1 MKRKAKRIRSIYIL
15 GVKHK
20 VKHVDT
26 GDKGGFYSPADKLI
40 EIDKDVTEF
49 DPYLDTILHESMHG
63 VFQITGIHQDI
74 SLPQEHVII
83 DSIISF
89 LRANFTIE
97 FKK

>member
-1 MKRKAKRIRSIYIL
+1 MRIKRKRSIEIL

-20 VKHVDT
+20 IKHVNT
-26 GDKGGFYSPADKLI
+26 GDKGGFYSASDKEI
-40 EIDKDVTEF
+40 EVDKDLNNEEQ
-49 DPYLDTILHESMHG
+49 YMDTILHESFHG

-74 SLPQEHVII
+74 SLAQEHVIT

-97 FKK
+97 WKK